1 MTPPPPDP
9 GAKKLSNMYY
19 FIEQNIQESPYHLFC
34 LFCVQVKKKK
44 KKDTYMM
51 I

>member
-1 MTPPPPDP
+1 MTPPAPDP

-34 LFCVQVKKKK
+34 FVLCPSLKKINNK
-44 KKDTYMM
+44 
-51 I
+51 